1 MLHTWYSEQVCVF
14 DFSSFGKG
22 KKRGDACLPERRGYG
37 ERSDLF
43 ESFLNS
49 SAFPLTL
56 EESIELLL
64 PLVVFGTADA
74 ATLSFQT
81 DKVIF
86 AIDRHDE

>member
-1 MLHTWYSEQVCVF
+1 MRAYQ
-14 DFSSFGKG
+14 
-22 KKRGDACLPERRGYG
+22 RRGYG

-64 PLVVFGTADA
+64 PFVVFGTADA

-86 AIDRHDE
+86 AIDGHDEQLVFVQLHHVGGRFF